1 MNIIEILK
9 DIYKKFTKDI
19 EKLFKNIE
27 AIMNIE
33 GFSIDNEEKNLIF
46 QYLNSEITEEMG
58 VEYIK
63 SKYK

>member
-1 MNIIEILK
+1 MEDK
-9 DIYKKFTKDI
+9 

>member
-1 MNIIEILK
+1 MEDK
-9 DIYKKFTKDI
+9 

-27 AIMNIE
+27 TIMNIE
-33 GFSIDNEEKNLIF
+33 GYTIGSEEKNLIF